1 MESVRYGNEPCTRF
15 VDKCTTGKKSKL
27 EKGASPHPQP
37 QVLEEPLR
45 ETCWLMGMRPPRM
58 CTALT
63 AGCEWRES
71 FAMGVSLC

>member
-1 MESVRYGNEPCTRF
+1 MESARYGNEPCTRF

-45 ETCWLMGMRPPRM
+45 ETCG
-58 CTALT
+58 
-63 AGCEWRES
+63 
-71 FAMGVSLC
+71 